1 MIIQDLYAL
10 RKGLFFLANTHV
22 MLNLGSDGFKRVS
35 EQLCCEGGQHQVRND
50 NYFEE
55 WHMKLDPIF
64 TVKNKKLYKIADNS
78 EVDTSTLKRIDI
90 PWSTVELE
98 PEAYNEEYLAALREQ
113 LKAMET
119 SESFAVLVPVVD
131 KPLETPEDEELFINA
146 YNHTAR
152 RVKDCTSVAG
162 LELVPQLKD
171 KQAFMDTLSIKH
183 AQYIYFTKAENP
195 LSDDIVVY

>member
-1 MIIQDLYAL
+1 
-10 RKGLFFLANTHV
+10 
-22 MLNLGSDGFKRVS
+22 
-35 EQLCCEGGQHQVRND
+35 
-50 NYFEE
+50 
-55 WHMKLDPIF
+55 MKLDPIF

-78 EVDTSTLKRIDI
+78 EVDASTLKRIDI

-98 PEAYNEEYLAALREQ
+98 DEAYNEEYLASLREQ

-146 YNHTAR
+146 YNHPAR

-171 KQAFMDTLSIKH
+171 KQAFMNTLAIKH

>member
-1 MIIQDLYAL
+1 
-10 RKGLFFLANTHV
+10 
-22 MLNLGSDGFKRVS
+22 
-35 EQLCCEGGQHQVRND
+35 
-50 NYFEE
+50 
-55 WHMKLDPIF
+55 MKLDPIF

-78 EVDTSTLKRIDI
+78 EVDASTLKRIDI

-98 PEAYNEEYLAALREQ
+98 DEAYNEEYLASLREQ

-162 LELVPQLKD
+162 L
-171 KQAFMDTLSIKH
+171 
-183 AQYIYFTKAENP
+183 
-195 LSDDIVVY
+195 